1 MFKTKTRIYMYFNS
15 EGELPSKVTQK
26 ITMLGFQPMKG
37 ESDYVYYWPKRP
49 SVEEMI
55 KLADKITSVL
65 KGTKTI
71 YSVET
76 E

>member
-1 MFKTKTRIYMYFNS
+1 MYFNS

-26 ITMLGFQPMKG
+26 ITMLGFEPMQG
-37 ESDYVYYWPKRP
+37 EADYVYRWPKKP

-55 KLADKITSVL
+55 KLADKVSTML
-65 KGTKTI
+65 KGSKI
-71 YSVET
+71 MYNIET